1 MTSNMIGLL
10 RAFNNVEMTKYASE
24 QDAQLASESAYLM
37 FNTILM
43 KTAFSNV
50 FSGNP
55 AGNGQNVTP
64 QRSDV
69 SMPDAPKTPEGA
81 QKPTAPADQAV
92 TPPVVGT
99 QSVK

>member
-10 RAFNNVEMTKYASE
+10 RAFDNVEMTKYASE
-24 QDAQLASESAYLM
+24 SDAKLAAEAAHLM

-55 AGNGQNVTP
+55 AGNGANVTP
-64 QRSDV
+64 PRSDV
-69 SMPDAPKTPEGA
+69 STPDAPKTPEDA
-81 QKPTAPADQAV
+81 QKTTPVDQAI
-92 TPPVVGT
+92 TPPVIGT